1 MKKSPTTTPEPEL
14 SMSMQLTRPPP
25 KSRKKAP
32 EPEILELMDR
42 VAALPT
48 LDSIYAKTSRTKADR
63 DAVIERFRLDRAMY
77 ELQQRKKE
85 EKE

>member
-1 MKKSPTTTPEPEL
+1 MTKAPT
-14 SMSMQLTRPPP
+14 

-32 EPEILELMDR
+32 EPEVLELMDR

-48 LDSIYAKTSRTKADR
+48 LDSIYAKADR
-63 DAVIERFRLDRAMY
+63 TPTDRMAVIERFRLDRAMY
-77 ELQQRKKE
+77 EIGQRKKE